1 MLDFLPDRFIYP
13 GPPRPF
19 GTNVDPKTDPWAIY
33 LISRCWLEIDPI
45 VKRLAQL
52 RDEHAGEMRLRRVYI
67 STNSDTEW
75 ANSLKKALLESR
87 WEAVFSTHD
96 LKLTWKESGVDNAV
110 GEPSHLEGCCLR
122 ILSDCPR
129 HGDLYPRETVRW
141 KRLFNIHIYHVRAFP
156 R

>member
-1 MLDFLPDRFIYP
+1 MKFLSALRVLEVFLIVHLLGFAEFETWSMLDFLPDRFIYP
-13 GPPRPF
+13 GPLRPF
-19 GTNVDPKTDPWAIY
+19 GTSVDPQTDPRAIY

-75 ANSLKKALLESR
+75 ANSLKKALLGSG

-96 LKLTWKESGVDNAV
+96 LKLAWKESGVNSAI
-110 GEPSHLEGCCLR
+110 GE
-122 ILSDCPR
+122 
-129 HGDLYPRETVRW
+129 Y
-141 KRLFNIHIYHVRAFP
+141 
-156 R
+156 

>member
-1 MLDFLPDRFIYP
+1 MKFLSALRAFELFLIVRLLGFAEFECWNMLDFLPDQFIYP
-13 GPPRPF
+13 GPLRPF
-19 GTNVDPKTDPWAIY
+19 GTEVDPETDPWAIY

-75 ANSLKKALLESR
+75 ANSLKKALLESG

-96 LKLTWKESGVDNAV
+96 LELTWKESGVDNAV
-110 GEPSHLEGCCLR
+110 GES
-122 ILSDCPR
+122 
-129 HGDLYPRETVRW
+129 
-141 KRLFNIHIYHVRAFP
+141 
-156 R
+156 